1 MTKDETIDMLWECSN
16 HGTMREYVEA
26 AYNAGATAERERI
39 LSIARSRAD
48 YERELV
54 IAYANHYPAFERYL
68 TRHAAMRD
76 LIDEITGQIAATGTT
91 PT

>member
-1 MTKDETIDMLWECSN
+1 MTYIVTDE
-16 HGTMREYVEA
+16 HMRAYA
-26 AYNAGATAERERI
+26 AEQVAAERERI
-39 LSIARSRAD
+39 LAIARSRAD

-54 IAYANHYPAFERYL
+54 SAYVNHYPALERYI

-76 LIDEITGQIAATGTT
+76 LIDAITDRIEATGTT